1 MLRIVTTMK
10 INVDTMKIISYNKH
24 VNESEYRQMLNVAP
38 IETTYAIQTSFNNTR
53 LEDFINYVDA
63 TEATITTYKRALKQF
78 ALFLQVNGITAP
90 VREDIISFREALKL
104 NHQPATVQLYIV
116 AVKQFFKWADLKGL
130 YKNVADHVKGAKITR
145 LHKRDSLTADQVK
158 HIISNMDAD
167 TVAEKRDYAIFLL
180 MVTAG
185 LRTIEVSRA
194 NLEDLRTLGN
204 YTVLYVQGKGRD
216 DKSEYVKVTAK
227 VEHAIRDY
235 LAVAPTKEPTDALF
249 TSTSN
254 NSKGKRLSTRTLR
267 GIIKDQ
273 FIKNGYNSN
282 RLTAHSLRH
291 TTATV
296 NILNGGTLEE
306 TQQLLR
312 HQNITTTMIY
322 NHSLKRIN
330 NMSEDRI
337 TDALFC

>member
-1 MLRIVTTMK
+1 
-10 INVDTMKIISYNKH
+10 
-24 VNESEYRQMLNVAP
+24 MLNVAP
-38 IETTYAIQTSFNNTR
+38 IQTTYQVQTSFNTNW
-53 LEDFINYVDA
+53 LDDFINYVDA
-63 TEATITTYKRALKQF
+63 TPATITTYKRALKQF
-78 ALFLQVNGITAP
+78 VLFLQENGITAP
-90 VREDIISFREALKL
+90 TREDVLNFRDQLKQTR
-104 NHQPATVQLYIV
+104 QPATVQLYIV
-116 AVKQFFKWADLKGL
+116 AVKQFFKWADFKGL

-145 LHKRDSLTADQVK
+145 LHKRDSLTTAQVK
-158 HIISNMDAD
+158 HIIGNMDTA
-167 TVAEKRDYAIFLL
+167 TEEQKRDYAIFSL

-185 LRTIEVSRA
+185 LRTVEVSRA
-194 NLEDLRTLGN
+194 NLEDLRTLGD

-216 DKSEYVKVTAK
+216 DKSEYVKVTAE
-227 VEHAIRDY
+227 VEHAIREY
-235 LAVAPTKEPTDALF
+235 LAIADHKEPTDALF

-267 GIIKDQ
+267 AIIKNQ

-330 NMSEDRI
+330 NNSEDRI
-337 TDALFC
+337 TEALFR